1 VKILVYLFLLT
12 AAWPAAGAPALFP
25 KPLHLVKRID
35 DPLAKKPVTVDEYC
49 YGDRIV
55 SISGDRVTVID
66 YAAQTVTSI
75 DHAASTWSVTR
86 FDEIAN
92 ARPKSSGVKA
102 AEASAAKVTPAGMKS
117 SAGGR
122 SVETYDIEAAQT
134 RVSIGF
140 DRSIAIS
147 RGAVEALIGAAYP
160 NAHRPEHD
168 AILSVAGRGGKQSR
182 MASSSEKSEPVAEY
196 GLPSEQSITIDSDGE
211 SVTLKTSVLR
221 VDGDLPPQRATL
233 IDPGATRIESP
244 IERFNREM
252 HDADTIPEAAP
263 KQ

>member
-1 VKILVYLFLLT
+1 VKILVYLCLLT
-12 AAWPAAGAPALFP
+12 AAWPAAGASALFP

-55 SISGDRVTVID
+55 TVSGDHVTVID

-86 FDEIAN
+86 FDEIAG
-92 ARPKSSGVKA
+92 ARPKTSSAKT
-102 AEASAAKVTPAGMKS
+102 AEATAAKVTAAGMKS

-140 DRSIAIS
+140 DRSVAVS
-147 RGAVEALIGAAYP
+147 RAAVEALIGAAYP
-160 NAHRPEHD
+160 NTRRPEHD

-182 MASSSEKSEPVAEY
+182 IASNAEKQEPVADY
-196 GLPSEQSITIDSDGE
+196 GLPSEQSITIESDGGA
-211 SVTLKTSVLR
+211 VTLKTSVLR
-221 VDGDLPPQRATL
+221 IDGDLPPQRATL

-252 HDADTIPEAAP
+252 RDADTIPEAP